1 MQVNERTPEE
11 RCSEFSLAADPR
23 TYFLIDAVTGQ
34 MSGNA
39 TYQDLAARPD
49 DKFRVADQWRP
60 KLKDPGSRQ

>member
-34 MSGNA
+34 MSGNPTYRALA
-39 TYQDLAARPD
+39 TSERPLRNNTLAVE
-49 DKFRVADQWRP
+49 FHAD
-60 KLKDPGSRQ
+60 